1 MNKNTPNTIEK
12 EETPT
17 DIILYLKSQK
27 KDIENLDDYIIV
39 IFKDEYNNKVGK
51 MEYTKYKSKLQGEI
65 KILSSYDFKEIE
77 EELNKYQTS
86 KSPIVTIDEYI
97 QKLIWTE

>member
-1 MNKNTPNTIEK
+1 MNENTPDTIGNK
-12 EETPT
+12 ETPT
-17 DIILYLKSQK
+17 DIILYLMSLK

-51 MEYTKYKSKLQGEI
+51 MEYTKYRSKLQGELN
-65 KILSSYDFKEIE
+65 ILTSYDFSEVQD
-77 EELNKYQTS
+77 ELNNYQTT

-97 QKLIWTE
+97 QKLI